1 MLTVKARTK
10 IFGSRPRFLGSRN
23 PLRPSKTF
31 YYQWFKSYG
40 QGPKSAFF
48 AFFKRKLRHDKFISW
63 EKNFSTHILN
73 PFPINREIIIE
84 KF

>member
-10 IFGSRPRFLGSRN
+10 IFDSRPRFLGSRN

-40 QGPKSAFF
+40 QRLKSPY
-48 AFFKRKLRHDKFISW
+48 RKNGMGLSDRN
-63 EKNFSTHILN
+63 ETNFRI
-73 PFPINREIIIE
+73 
-84 KF
+84 